1 VVFAPKILLA
11 FMHDST
17 WASIIGGGD
26 IGVDIDD
33 YITEWRIRVARHI
46 RQAAVYNKEA
56 SDVGRQRQGFS
67 KKGLQGTRRGYTYT
81 TIGLGASH
89 IGLPRQA
96 GPKSP
101 PSLHRRPGPATR

>member
-1 VVFAPKILLA
+1 MVFAPKILLA

-33 YITEWRIRVARHI
+33 YITEWRIRVAHLGVARHI

-67 KKGLQGTRRGYTYT
+67 KRGSKVPVVATPILQS
-81 TIGLGASH
+81 A
-89 IGLPRQA
+89 
-96 GPKSP
+96 
-101 PSLHRRPGPATR
+101 